1 MARFVVLVLPV
12 LVLGACADVHLGD
25 DYGKKTRAV
34 FQAQAEAPGTGEGMI
49 DAEDA
54 RLILARHRNKV
65 QQPGAA
71 GYGGATFQTPVLVGT
86 GGGTMGAGQGSVVAP
101 IKLESVR

>member
-1 MARFVVLVLPV
+1 MRRLLACLILV
-12 LVLGACADVHLGD
+12 GCADVHLGD

-34 FQAQAEAPGTGEGMI
+34 FQAQADASGAADSMI

-54 RLILARHRNKV
+54 KIILTRHRNKV
-65 QQPGAA
+65 QQPGA
-71 GYGGATFQTPVLVGT
+71 GGQGGAIMQTPILLGT
-86 GGGTMGAGQGSVVAP
+86 GGGSMGAGQGSVVAP